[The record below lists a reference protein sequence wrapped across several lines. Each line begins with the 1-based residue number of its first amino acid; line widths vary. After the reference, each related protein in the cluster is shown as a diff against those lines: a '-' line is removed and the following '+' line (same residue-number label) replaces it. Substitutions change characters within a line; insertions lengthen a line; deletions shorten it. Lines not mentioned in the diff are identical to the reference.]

1 MNKYNKQTKPP
12 HKRLQNHVEPQQRLV
27 LYCEGKVTEPEYFQ
41 AVKNAYHI
49 SRLQVE
55 IVGLGS
61 GPSRIVAEAVKTYRA
76 NQRDF
81 RRRKTAYL
89 DQVWAVFDRDEH
101 HEYEAC
107 IQQCEQIGLQLAYSN
122 PCFELWLLLHQC
134 EMDRPITRHE
144 AQKMCRQ
151 LGLYVDG
158 SQKKPNVSWL
168 VQEERIL
175 MAEQR
180 ASIQLR
186 KRKQEDARYGCPS
199 TTVGQLTEQ
208 LRQNGQT

>member
-1 MNKYNKQTKPP
+1 M
-12 HKRLQNHVEPQQRLV
+12 EPQQRLV
-27 LYCEGKVTEPEYFQ
+27 LYCEGKVTEPEYFR
-41 AVKNAYHI
+41 AFRNAYRI

-61 GPSRIVAEAVKTYRA
+61 GPPKIVAEAVKTYRA

-81 RRRKTAYL
+81 RRQKTTCL

-101 HEYEAC
+101 REYEAC
-107 IQQCEQIGLQLAYSN
+107 IQQCEHIGLQLAYSN
-122 PCFELWLLLHQC
+122 PCFELRLLLHQC

-144 AQKMCRQ
+144 AQRMCQQ
-151 LGLYVDG
+151 LGLYGDG
-158 SQKKPNVSWL
+158 SQRKPNVSWL
-168 VQEERIL
+168 VKEERIL

-180 ASIQLR
+180 ASIHLR
-186 KRKQEDARYGCPS
+186 KREQEDARYGCPP